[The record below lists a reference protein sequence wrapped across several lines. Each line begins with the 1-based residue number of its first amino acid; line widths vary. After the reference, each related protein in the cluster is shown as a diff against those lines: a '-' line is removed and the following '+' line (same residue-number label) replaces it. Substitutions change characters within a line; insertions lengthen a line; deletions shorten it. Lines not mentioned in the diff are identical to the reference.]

1 MKKNNFFNWRFFVII
16 ITIFFISFA
25 IVWKLFDIQVTDKE
39 FLENEG
45 EKKYVTYKNIKP
57 IRGTIYDKNG
67 FPLAISTVSYDL
79 YALKDYSKTKHK
91 LLRDKL
97 GFEIDFPSSGF
108 DKKTLIKKNLDIN
121 QINSIKS
128 LKHNKLEIERRY
140 VRHYPLGEQI
150 APLIGFSGK
159 DGIGQEGVEFIYDN
173 SLSGKEGNEKY
184 YKNAKQ
190 EIISKP
196 IVLNIPEDGQDIYL
210 TIDATIQF
218 YAYKYLV
225 ESIKNNNAKGGSVV
239 ILNNKT
245 SEVLAVASYPSY
257 NPNSANRKIQRNRV
271 FLDSYEPGSVLKP
284 ITISE
289 AIHQGIYEIDTYL
302 ELPQK
307 ILINGKQISDIKK
320 YEELSIAEIISN
332 SSQVGASKIALDLG
346 FDNIAKTYKK
356 FGFSKPQSIGFPSE
370 SFGYINMRENI
381 SDHEIASLGFGYGIT
396 ANPFQIAVAYSV
408 FANEGMLHNFN
419 LIKNDD
425 LQFEP
430 IRVISSDAAQAILNA
445 LNQVIEDGTGKLAKT
460 KYKSGGKTG
469 TAHKIRG
476 NGYAKDL
483 YISSFVGI
491 TPIDEKLLTIF
502 VNIDEPDLNAYSGG
516 DVAAPLFS
524 KIAQNSLEYLEVSNE
539 E

>member
-16 ITIFFISFA
+16 ITIFLISFA

-97 GFEIDFPSSGF
+97 GLEIDFPSSGF

-289 AIHQGIYEIDTYL
+289 AIHQGIYEIDSYL
-302 ELPQK
+302 ALPQK

-320 YEELSIAEIISN
+320 YEKLSIAEIISN

-524 KIAQNSLEYLEVSNE
+524 KIAQNTLEYLEVSNE

>member
-91 LLRDKL
+91 LLTDKL
-97 GFEIDFPSSGF
+97 GLEIDFPSSGF

>member
-16 ITIFFISFA
+16 ITIFLISFA

-430 IRVISSDAAQAILNA
+430 TRVISSDAAQAILNA

-524 KIAQNSLEYLEVSNE
+524 KIAQNTLEYLEVSNE

>member
-79 YALKDYSKTKHK
+79 YALKDYSKTKHR
-91 LLRDKL
+91 LLKDKL
-97 GFEIDFPSSGF
+97 GLEIDFPSSGF
-108 DKKTLIKKNLDIN
+108 DKKTLILKNLDIN
-121 QINSIKS
+121 KINSIKS

-239 ILNNKT
+239 ILNTK
-245 SEVLAVASYPSY
+245 
-257 NPNSANRKIQRNRV
+257 
-271 FLDSYEPGSVLKP
+271 
-284 ITISE
+284 
-289 AIHQGIYEIDTYL
+289 HQ
-302 ELPQK
+302 K
-307 ILINGKQISDIKK
+307 C
-320 YEELSIAEIISN
+320 
-332 SSQVGASKIALDLG
+332 
-346 FDNIAKTYKK
+346 
-356 FGFSKPQSIGFPSE
+356 
-370 SFGYINMRENI
+370 
-381 SDHEIASLGFGYGIT
+381 
-396 ANPFQIAVAYSV
+396 
-408 FANEGMLHNFN
+408 
-419 LIKNDD
+419 
-425 LQFEP
+425 
-430 IRVISSDAAQAILNA
+430 
-445 LNQVIEDGTGKLAKT
+445 
-460 KYKSGGKTG
+460 
-469 TAHKIRG
+469 
-476 NGYAKDL
+476 
-483 YISSFVGI
+483 
-491 TPIDEKLLTIF
+491 
-502 VNIDEPDLNAYSGG
+502 
-516 DVAAPLFS
+516 
-524 KIAQNSLEYLEVSNE
+524 
-539 E
+539 

>member
-16 ITIFFISFA
+16 ITIFLISFA

-97 GFEIDFPSSGF
+97 GLEIDFPSSGF

-524 KIAQNSLEYLEVSNE
+524 KIAQNTLEYLEVSNE

>member
-97 GFEIDFPSSGF
+97 GLEFDFPSSGF

>member
-91 LLRDKL
+91 LLRDRL
-97 GFEIDFPSSGF
+97 GLKIDFPSSGF

>member
-97 GFEIDFPSSGF
+97 GLEIDFPSSGF

-346 FDNIAKTYKK
+346 FDNITKTYKK

>member
-97 GFEIDFPSSGF
+97 GLEIDFPSSGF

-289 AIHQGIYEIDTYL
+289 AIHQGIYEIDSYL
-302 ELPQK
+302 ALPQK

-524 KIAQNSLEYLEVSNE
+524 KIAQNTLEYLEVSNE

>member
-79 YALKDYSKTKHK
+79 YALKDYSKTKHR

-97 GFEIDFPSSGF
+97 GLEIDFPSSGF

-524 KIAQNSLEYLEVSNE
+524 KIAQNTLEYLEVSNE

>member
-91 LLRDKL
+91 LLRDNL
-97 GFEIDFPSSGF
+97 GLEIDFPSSGF

-159 DGIGQEGVEFIYDN
+159 DGIGQEGVEFIYNN

-302 ELPQK
+302 ALPQK

-476 NGYAKDL
+476 NGYAEDL

-524 KIAQNSLEYLEVSNE
+524 KIAQNTLEYLEVSNE

>member
-97 GFEIDFPSSGF
+97 GLEIDFPSSGF

-408 FANEGMLHNFN
+408 FANDGMLHNFN

>member
-16 ITIFFISFA
+16 ISIFFISFA

-97 GFEIDFPSSGF
+97 GLEIDFPSSGF

>member
-16 ITIFFISFA
+16 ITIFLISFA

-97 GFEIDFPSSGF
+97 GLEIDFPSSGF

-289 AIHQGIYEIDTYL
+289 AIHQGIYNIDTYL

-524 KIAQNSLEYLEVSNE
+524 KIAQNTLEYLEVSNE

>member
-45 EKKYVTYKNIKP
+45 EKKYITYKNIKP

-79 YALKDYSKTKHK
+79 YALKDYPKTKHK
-91 LLRDKL
+91 LLRDRL
-97 GFEIDFPSSGF
+97 GLKIDFPSSGF
-108 DKKTLIKKNLDIN
+108 DKKTLIIKNLDIN

-524 KIAQNSLEYLEVSNE
+524 KIAQNTLEYLEVSNE

>member
-97 GFEIDFPSSGF
+97 GLEIDFPSSGF

-445 LNQVIEDGTGKLAKT
+445 LNQVIENGTGKLAKT

-524 KIAQNSLEYLEVSNE
+524 KIAQNTLEYLEVSNE

>member
-16 ITIFFISFA
+16 ITIFLISFA

-79 YALKDYSKTKHK
+79 YALKDYSKTKHR

-97 GFEIDFPSSGF
+97 GLEIDFPSSGF

-289 AIHQGIYEIDTYL
+289 AIHQGIYEIDSYL
-302 ELPQK
+302 ALPQK

-320 YEELSIAEIISN
+320 YEKLSIAEIISN

-430 IRVISSDAAQAILNA
+430 IRVISSDAALAILNA

-476 NGYAKDL
+476 NGYANDL

-524 KIAQNSLEYLEVSNE
+524 KIAQNTLEYLEVSNE

>member
-16 ITIFFISFA
+16 ITIFLISFA

-79 YALKDYSKTKHK
+79 YALKDYSKTKHR
-91 LLRDKL
+91 LLKDKL
-97 GFEIDFPSSGF
+97 GLEIDFPSSGF
-108 DKKTLIKKNLDIN
+108 DKKTLILKNLDIN
-121 QINSIKS
+121 KINSIKS

-289 AIHQGIYEIDTYL
+289 AIHQGIYEIDSYL
-302 ELPQK
+302 ALPQK

-430 IRVISSDAAQAILNA
+430 IRVISSDAAQGILNA

-476 NGYAKDL
+476 NGYANDL

-524 KIAQNSLEYLEVSNE
+524 KIAQNTLEYLEVSNE

>member
-25 IVWKLFDIQVTDKE
+25 IIWKLFDIQVTDKE

-91 LLRDKL
+91 LLTDKL
-97 GFEIDFPSSGF
+97 GLEIDFPSSGF

>member
-97 GFEIDFPSSGF
+97 GLEIDFPSSGF

-356 FGFSKPQSIGFPSE
+356 FGFTKPQSIGFPSE

>member
-97 GFEIDFPSSGF
+97 GLEIDFPSSGF

-173 SLSGKEGNEKY
+173 SLSGKEGKEKY

-346 FDNIAKTYKK
+346 FDNITKTYKK

-524 KIAQNSLEYLEVSNE
+524 KIAQNTLEYLEVSNE

>member
-16 ITIFFISFA
+16 ITIFLISFT

-79 YALKDYSKTKHK
+79 YALKDYSKTKHR
-91 LLRDKL
+91 LLKDKL
-97 GFEIDFPSSGF
+97 GLEIDFPSSGF
-108 DKKTLIKKNLDIN
+108 DKKTLILKNLDIN
-121 QINSIKS
+121 KINSIKS

-289 AIHQGIYEIDTYL
+289 AIHQGIYEIDSYL
-302 ELPQK
+302 ALPQK

-430 IRVISSDAAQAILNA
+430 IRVISSDAAQGILNA

-476 NGYAKDL
+476 NGYANDL

-524 KIAQNSLEYLEVSNE
+524 KIAQNTLEYLEVSNE

>member
-97 GFEIDFPSSGF
+97 GLEIDFPSSGF

-173 SLSGKEGNEKY
+173 FLSGKEGNEKY

-524 KIAQNSLEYLEVSNE
+524 KIAQNTLEYLEVSNE

>member
-79 YALKDYSKTKHK
+79 YALKDYSKTKHR

-97 GFEIDFPSSGF
+97 GLEIDFPSSGF

>member
-97 GFEIDFPSSGF
+97 GLEIDFPSSGF

-128 LKHNKLEIERRY
+128 LKHNKLEIEKRY

>member
-97 GFEIDFPSSGF
+97 GLEIDFPSSGF

-289 AIHQGIYEIDTYL
+289 AIHQGIYNIDTYL
-302 ELPQK
+302 ALPQK

-524 KIAQNSLEYLEVSNE
+524 KIAQNTLEYLEVSNE

>member
-97 GFEIDFPSSGF
+97 GLEIDFPSSGF

-302 ELPQK
+302 ALPQK

-476 NGYAKDL
+476 NGYANDL

-524 KIAQNSLEYLEVSNE
+524 KIAQNTLEYLEVSNE

>member
-97 GFEIDFPSSGF
+97 GLKIDFPSSGF

-408 FANEGMLHNFN
+408 FANDGMLHNFN

>member
-1 MKKNNFFNWRFFVII
+1 MKKSNFFNWRFFVII

-97 GFEIDFPSSGF
+97 GLEIDFPSSGF

>member
-97 GFEIDFPSSGF
+97 GLEIDFPLSGF

-524 KIAQNSLEYLEVSNE
+524 KIAQNTLEYLEVSNE

>member
-16 ITIFFISFA
+16 ITIFLISFA

-97 GFEIDFPSSGF
+97 GLEIDFPSSGF

-289 AIHQGIYEIDTYL
+289 AIHQGIYEIDSYL
-302 ELPQK
+302 ALPQK

-524 KIAQNSLEYLEVSNE
+524 KIAQNTLEYLEVSNE

>member
-97 GFEIDFPSSGF
+97 GLEIDFPSSGF

-302 ELPQK
+302 ALPQK

-430 IRVISSDAAQAILNA
+430 IRVISSDAAQAILYA

-524 KIAQNSLEYLEVSNE
+524 KIAQNTLEYLEVSNE

>member
-97 GFEIDFPSSGF
+97 GLEIDFPSSGF

-173 SLSGKEGNEKY
+173 FLSGKEGNEKY

-524 KIAQNSLEYLEVSNE
+524 KIAQNSLEYLEVSSE

>member
-16 ITIFFISFA
+16 ITIFLISFA

-79 YALKDYSKTKHK
+79 YALKDYSKTKHR

-97 GFEIDFPSSGF
+97 GLEIDFPSSGF
-108 DKKTLIKKNLDIN
+108 DKKTLILKNLDIN

-289 AIHQGIYEIDTYL
+289 AIHQGIYEIDSYL
-302 ELPQK
+302 ALPQK

-320 YEELSIAEIISN
+320 YEKLSIAEIISN

>member
-16 ITIFFISFA
+16 ITIFLISFA

-97 GFEIDFPSSGF
+97 GLEIDFPSSGF
-108 DKKTLIKKNLDIN
+108 DKKTLILKNLDIN

-159 DGIGQEGVEFIYDN
+159 DGMGQEGVEFIYDN

-524 KIAQNSLEYLEVSNE
+524 KIAQNTLEYLEVSNE

>member
-16 ITIFFISFA
+16 ITIFLISFA

-79 YALKDYSKTKHK
+79 YALKNYSKTKHR

-97 GFEIDFPSSGF
+97 GLEIDFPSSGF

-196 IVLNIPEDGQDIYL
+196 IVLNTPEDGQDIYL

-289 AIHQGIYEIDTYL
+289 AIHQGIYNIDTYL
-302 ELPQK
+302 ALPQK

-430 IRVISSDAAQAILNA
+430 IRVISSDAAQAILYA

-476 NGYAKDL
+476 NGYANDL

-524 KIAQNSLEYLEVSNE
+524 KIAQNTLEYLEVSNE

>member
-16 ITIFFISFA
+16 ITIFLISFA

-79 YALKDYSKTKHK
+79 YALKDYSKTKHR

-97 GFEIDFPSSGF
+97 GLEIDFPSSGF

-121 QINSIKS
+121 EINSIKS

-196 IVLNIPEDGQDIYL
+196 IVLNTPEDGQDIYL

-289 AIHQGIYEIDTYL
+289 AIHQGIYEIDSYL
-302 ELPQK
+302 ALPQK

-524 KIAQNSLEYLEVSNE
+524 KIAQNTLEYLEVSNE

>member
-16 ITIFFISFA
+16 ITIFLISFA

-79 YALKDYSKTKHK
+79 YALKDYSKTKHR

-97 GFEIDFPSSGF
+97 GLEIDFPSSGF
-108 DKKTLIKKNLDIN
+108 DKKTLILKNLDIN

-289 AIHQGIYEIDTYL
+289 AIHQGIYEIDSYL
-302 ELPQK
+302 ALPQK

-320 YEELSIAEIISN
+320 YEKLSIAEIISN

-430 IRVISSDAAQAILNA
+430 IRVISSGAAQAILNA

-476 NGYAKDL
+476 NGYANDL

-524 KIAQNSLEYLEVSNE
+524 KIAQNTLEYLEVSNE

>member
-25 IVWKLFDIQVTDKE
+25 IIWKLFDIQVTDKE

-97 GFEIDFPSSGF
+97 GLEIDFPSSGF

>member
-45 EKKYVTYKNIKP
+45 EKKYITYKNIKP

-97 GFEIDFPSSGF
+97 GLEIDFPSSGF

-159 DGIGQEGVEFIYDN
+159 DGIGQEGVEFIYDS

-302 ELPQK
+302 ALPQK

-524 KIAQNSLEYLEVSNE
+524 KIAQNTLEYLEVSNE